1 MNPTNETGDFQP
13 PAMHEGRIEET
24 VRNYVDQAAKL
35 HASDLFFSPQETHV
49 TVSLRHLG
57 MIHELDKLS
66 LAEGQHCINHIKVMA
81 GIALAERRHPLDGR
95 WIFKRDSRRFD
106 MRINTL
112 PTLYGEDLTIRML
125 EHDMAVR
132 ALDSLGLL
140 PRQLAEVRS
149 MLQSPG
155 GLILVTG
162 PNGAGK
168 TTTLYTCLHSLND
181 GRRKINTIEDPVEYA
196 IDGLRQSQTNASI
209 NLDFPDLLRA
219 VLRQSPDVIMIGEIR
234 DSVTAQT
241 AIRAANSGHTVLST
255 LHAGV
260 AAEAVQSMLSL
271 HVNSHF
277 LSTCL
282 RGVIT
287 QRLVRVL
294 CPHCKQPVAGQD
306 ATTTFKEVESLLE
319 SSDGKQMFTPKGCD
333 QCWHTGYSDRTG
345 VFEILPVT
353 STICKLIAQAAVA
366 REIEAEAIREGM
378 IEFKRSGLVKV
389 AQGLTSN
396 EELMRVIP
404 TEYQGLEA

>member
-1 MNPTNETGDFQP
+1 MSKTDDPVDTLP
-13 PAMHEGRIEET
+13 SHEGKIEDI
-24 VRNYVDQAAKL
+24 VRGYIEQAAKL

-57 MIHELDKLS
+57 MIHELDKLT
-66 LAEGQHCINHIKVMA
+66 LADGQHCINHVKVMA
-81 GIALAERRHPLDGR
+81 SIPLAERRHPLDGR
-95 WIFKRDSRRFD
+95 WIYKREGRRVD
-106 MRINTL
+106 LRINTL

-125 EHDMAVR
+125 DHDMAVR
-132 ALDSLGLL
+132 TLESLGLL
-140 PRQLAEVRS
+140 PRQQHDVRA
-149 MLQSPG
+149 MLESPG

-181 GRRKINTIEDPVEYA
+181 GRRKINTIEDPIEYA
-196 IDGLRQSQTNASI
+196 VEGLRQSQTNVSI

-219 VLRQSPDVIMIGEIR
+219 VLRQAPDVIMIGEIR

-241 AIRAANSGHTVLST
+241 AIRAANSGHMVLST

-260 AAEAVQSMLSL
+260 AAGAIQSMLSL
-271 HVNSHF
+271 HVNPHF

-294 CPHCKQPVAGQD
+294 CPHCKQPVEGQD
-306 ATTTFKEVESLLE
+306 ASAMFKEVEPLLE
-319 SSDGKQMFTPKGCD
+319 AGQGSHGFAPKGCD

-345 VFEILPVT
+345 VFEILPAT
-353 STICKLIAQAAVA
+353 STIRKLIAQAASA
-366 REIEAEAIREGM
+366 REIESEAIREGM

-396 EELMRVIP
+396 EELLRVIP
-404 TEYQGLEA
+404 TEYLGLEA